1 MNAHYFGG
9 LHEEGPKTLWEEVD
23 RYIRNHYDTAALKKV
38 YIHGDGA
45 PWIWK
50 GRDYVGMAEF
60 VLDKFHMHK
69 YIIRATSHLLDSADD
84 ARSEIYRAI
93 HKKKKWMA
101 EDAFNKILAVTEGES
116 KRKAVQASKD
126 YILNNWRG
134 IMASLKDK
142 EHQTGCSAEG
152 HVSHVLSDRLSSR
165 PLGWSRT
172 GVDKMAR
179 VYRRNGGDLLELVRC
194 QWQEAAA
201 AVGAETEKIYLSSQ
215 IIASEKNRWGDI
227 GKYYEAMRCTFAA
240 PESRKQATI
249 LYHEWF

>member
-1 MNAHYFGG
+1 M
-9 LHEEGPKTLWEEVD
+9 TL
-23 RYIRNHYDTAALKKV
+23 
-38 YIHGDGA
+38 
-45 PWIWK
+45 
-50 GRDYVGMAEF
+50 
-60 VLDKFHMHK
+60 
-69 YIIRATSHLLDSADD
+69 S
-84 ARSEIYRAI
+84 
-93 HKKKKWMA
+93 
-101 EDAFNKILAVTEGES
+101 
-116 KRKAVQASKD
+116 
-126 YILNNWRG
+126 
-134 IMASLKDK
+134 
-142 EHQTGCSAEG
+142 G

-172 GVDKMAR
+172 GVDKMAHLR

-201 AVGAETEKIYLSSQ
+201 TVGAETEKIYLSSQ